1 MTPTSADRV
10 LAALKAG
17 NLRYREGRSTAK
29 HWQSGESN
37 RPQNPSAIVLSC
49 SDARV
54 PVEII
59 FDQGLG
65 ELFVVRVAGNI
76 AAPSQVASIEFA
88 ATQFQT
94 PIVIVLGHTG
104 CGAISATL
112 TRLNQKKDPS
122 PDNLSVIVDQIAP
135 SIAPVVGPAPIEM
148 NEALADQC
156 MQANIRA
163 SMEQLR
169 ANSKPILDRTTRGE
183 MVICGAFYDL
193 ETGKVSFLS

>member
-1 MTPTSADRV
+1 MTPTSANRV

-29 HWQSGESN
+29 HWQSGKSN
-37 RPQNPSAIVLSC
+37 QPQNPSAIVLSC

-65 ELFVVRVAGNI
+65 DLFVVRVAGNI

-112 TRLNQKKDPS
+112 SRLNQKK
-122 PDNLSVIVDQIAP
+122 
-135 SIAPVVGPAPIEM
+135 
-148 NEALADQC
+148 
-156 MQANIRA
+156 
-163 SMEQLR
+163 
-169 ANSKPILDRTTRGE
+169 TRPL
-183 MVICGAFYDL
+183 I
-193 ETGKVSFLS
+193 T